1 MLMTFARREL
11 GRRRRQTII
20 VALGLAIAVALLM
33 VVHSVSSGVSRAQSE
48 VLSSVYGVGTDITV
62 TQKSTQQPGQ
72 GFDMAPGAQDAN
84 GNTSVSS
91 TTVRTTRGTEAFDAS
106 QLATVQGVQGV
117 AGATAV
123 LNLEQT
129 TFDGQIGSSGS
140 ASSSSSG
147 SSSSASASPSASA
160 SSGTSRGAMGGGR
173 MNLNQT
179 TITGVEPGATLGPL
193 STLSVSSGRA
203 LATSDDGNDVALVSS
218 DYASQHNV
226 AVGGTISV
234 ANKDVSVVGIV
245 TSSSSSSI
253 SEVYLPLKT
262 AQALSDNT
270 DKISEILVQASDS
283 NQVSTVASALTKA
296 LPSAT
301 VSTQEALAQSVSGS
315 LGSASKL
322 ISSLGTWLSI
332 GVVVVA
338 FGLAV
343 LFTVSGVNQRTRDF
357 GTLKALGWSRRRI
370 VGQVATESLLRAGIG
385 GAAGIVLGLVAT
397 LVINAMGITLSG
409 STGGF
414 SMGGGRGAPGGQPSG
429 MPSMAG
435 GQAGGAPA
443 GGGGGM
449 AERAS
454 NAVNVVLHSPVNIQ
468 MIAIGLA
475 AALVGG
481 LLAGVIG
488 GWRAG
493 GMRPAEALRSVE

>member
-140 ASSSSSG
+140 SSSS
-147 SSSSASASPSASA
+147 SASPSASA

-245 TSSSSSSI
+245 TSTSSSSI

-397 LVINAMGITLSG
+397 MVINAMGITLSG

-454 NAVNVVLHSPVNIQ
+454 IAVNVVLHSPVSIQ

>member
-140 ASSSSSG
+140 SSSS
-147 SSSSASASPSASA
+147 SASPSASA

-245 TSSSSSSI
+245 TSTSSSSI

-397 LVINAMGITLSG
+397 MVINAMGITLSG

-454 NAVNVVLHSPVNIQ
+454 NAVNVVLHSPVSIQ

>member
-140 ASSSSSG
+140 SSSS
-147 SSSSASASPSASA
+147 SASPSASA

-245 TSSSSSSI
+245 TSTSSSSI
-253 SEVYLPLKT
+253 SDVYLPLKT

-454 NAVNVVLHSPVNIQ
+454 NAVNVVLHSPVSIQ

>member
-140 ASSSSSG
+140 SSSS
-147 SSSSASASPSASA
+147 SASPSASA

-454 NAVNVVLHSPVNIQ
+454 NAVNVVLHSPVSIQ

>member
-117 AGATAV
+117 AGAPAV

-193 STLSVSSGRA
+193 STLSVSS
-203 LATSDDGNDVALVSS
+203 
-218 DYASQHNV
+218 
-226 AVGGTISV
+226 
-234 ANKDVSVVGIV
+234 
-245 TSSSSSSI
+245 
-253 SEVYLPLKT
+253 
-262 AQALSDNT
+262 
-270 DKISEILVQASDS
+270 
-283 NQVSTVASALTKA
+283 
-296 LPSAT
+296 
-301 VSTQEALAQSVSGS
+301 
-315 LGSASKL
+315 
-322 ISSLGTWLSI
+322 
-332 GVVVVA
+332 
-338 FGLAV
+338 
-343 LFTVSGVNQRTRDF
+343 
-357 GTLKALGWSRRRI
+357 
-370 VGQVATESLLRAGIG
+370 
-385 GAAGIVLGLVAT
+385 
-397 LVINAMGITLSG
+397 
-409 STGGF
+409 
-414 SMGGGRGAPGGQPSG
+414 
-429 MPSMAG
+429 
-435 GQAGGAPA
+435 
-443 GGGGGM
+443 
-449 AERAS
+449 
-454 NAVNVVLHSPVNIQ
+454 
-468 MIAIGLA
+468 
-475 AALVGG
+475 
-481 LLAGVIG
+481 
-488 GWRAG
+488 
-493 GMRPAEALRSVE
+493 

>member
-84 GNTSVSS
+84 GNT
-91 TTVRTTRGTEAFDAS
+91 
-106 QLATVQGVQGV
+106 
-117 AGATAV
+117 
-123 LNLEQT
+123 
-129 TFDGQIGSSGS
+129 
-140 ASSSSSG
+140 
-147 SSSSASASPSASA
+147 
-160 SSGTSRGAMGGGR
+160 
-173 MNLNQT
+173 
-179 TITGVEPGATLGPL
+179 
-193 STLSVSSGRA
+193 
-203 LATSDDGNDVALVSS
+203 
-218 DYASQHNV
+218 
-226 AVGGTISV
+226 SV

-454 NAVNVVLHSPVNIQ
+454 NAVNVVLHSPVSIQ

>member
-414 SMGGGRGAPGGQPSG
+414 SMGVAAAHP
-429 MPSMAG
+429 
-435 GQAGGAPA
+435 
-443 GGGGGM
+443 
-449 AERAS
+449 
-454 NAVNVVLHSPVNIQ
+454 
-468 MIAIGLA
+468 A
-475 AALVGG
+475 AALRDAEYGRRQARAHPQ
-481 LLAGVIG
+481 AGAVAWPSG
-488 GWRAG
+488 
-493 GMRPAEALRSVE
+493 RPGR

>member
-140 ASSSSSG
+140 SSSS
-147 SSSSASASPSASA
+147 SASPSASA

-245 TSSSSSSI
+245 TSTSSSSI
-253 SEVYLPLKT
+253 SDVYLPLKT

-397 LVINAMGITLSG
+397 MVINAMGITLSG

-454 NAVNVVLHSPVNIQ
+454 NAVNVVLHSPVSIQ

>member
-1 MLMTFARREL
+1 MLMTLARREL

-435 GQAGGAPA
+435 GQAGGA
-443 GGGGGM
+443 
-449 AERAS
+449 
-454 NAVNVVLHSPVNIQ
+454 
-468 MIAIGLA
+468 IGLA

>member
-106 QLATVQGVQGV
+106 QLATVQGV

-454 NAVNVVLHSPVNIQ
+454 NAVNVVLHSPVSIQ